1 MHILKYMLIHF
12 INTYLTFTRMVVHIY
27 QKFSISACG
36 TDFLRLSDG
45 ENSASKCG
53 VVTTYQQIFFTQSNR
68 LDVWY
73 SSNSNKDQVAVSVT
87 GRPIHNFSA
96 NSWFEILLAEVV
108 NHQPLFGLRIKINV
122 LKAFLYIWKKYWKP
136 MMCLHYIPNNLLNLF

>member
-1 MHILKYMLIHF
+1 
-12 INTYLTFTRMVVHIY
+12 MVVHIY

-87 GRPIHNFSA
+87 GKFILNYFSA
-96 NSWFEILLAEVV
+96 NSRFEILLAEVV
-108 NHQPLFGLRIKINV
+108 NHQPLFGRRIKINV
-122 LKAFLYIWKKYWKP
+122 LKTFFLFGKVVKTHNVLA
-136 MMCLHYIPNNLLNLF
+136 LHT